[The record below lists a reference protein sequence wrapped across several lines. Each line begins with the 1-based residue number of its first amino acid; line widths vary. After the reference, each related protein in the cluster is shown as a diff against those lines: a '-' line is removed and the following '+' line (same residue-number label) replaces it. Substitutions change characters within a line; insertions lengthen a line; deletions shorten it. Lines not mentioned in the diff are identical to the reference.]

1 MKLSPALSRKASRHP
16 CRLSAWLLTLI
27 MVAGAGL
34 TAASAQ
40 DASQQQA
47 PHWVTAWAMSPS
59 TLPPGMLP
67 ADAAGHNEF
76 DDQTLR
82 LIAHVTAGGETVR
95 IRLSNTHGNKP
106 LHIGAASIAEQGRG
120 SAIAA
125 GTLQSLSFGG
135 QPDIIIPRGAVVFSD
150 PLPFPVD
157 AFTSLSISLY
167 LPEPSGLPTT
177 HRAAMQTSYV
187 GAAGDATRAAS
198 LDDAQAIAFWH
209 YLTAIDVSGGD
220 AVSTIVTV
228 GDSIT
233 DGVGSTVD
241 TNNRWPNLLALR
253 LRNEAGMPTYAVAN
267 AGLSGNRVLHERS
280 PMFGE
285 NLLARF
291 ERDVLALSHVSHL
304 VLLEGINDMGMS
316 VSMATDQQVS
326 AAQIIAGYRQV
337 AERARAH
344 GIKVIG
350 ATLTPFEGAGYFS
363 EAGEA
368 KRQLVNAW
376 IRDSGFFDAVIDFD
390 AAIADPDNPAR
401 LPAAYTSDNLHPN
414 DAGYAAMANSI
425 DLSIFAQESLF

>member
-1 MKLSPALSRKASRHP
+1 MKLPRIKHVLSVWLLALTVATGAGFTN
-16 CRLSAWLLTLI
+16 LSAQELNQN
-27 MVAGAGL
+27 
-34 TAASAQ
+34 Q
-40 DASQQQA
+40 DR
-47 PHWVTAWAMSPS
+47 HWVTAWAMSPS

-67 ADAAGHNEF
+67 AEAAEHDEF
-76 DDQTLR
+76 NDQTLR
-82 LIAHVTAGGETVR
+82 LITHVTAAGDTVR
-95 IRLSNTHGNKP
+95 IRLSNTHGSKP
-106 LHIGAASIAEQGRG
+106 LHIGAASIAEQSSGTG
-120 SAIAA
+120 IDVA
-125 GTLQSLSFGG
+125 TLQSLSFGE
-135 QPDIIIPRGAVVFSD
+135 QPGIIIPRGATVFSD

-157 AFTSLSISLY
+157 AFSNLSISLY
-167 LPEPSGLPTT
+167 LPEASGLPTT
-177 HRAAMQTSYV
+177 HRAAMQTSFV
-187 GAAGDATRAAS
+187 SESGDYTRAAS
-198 LDDAQAIAFWH
+198 MDDAHEISFWH

-253 LRNEAGMPTYAVAN
+253 LRDEPDMPTYAVAN

-291 ERDVLALSHVSHL
+291 ERDVLALSNVSHI

-326 AAQIIAGYRQV
+326 AEQIIAGYRQV

-368 KRQLVNAW
+368 KRQRVNAW
-376 IRDSGFFDAVIDFD
+376 IRDSGFFDAVIDFES
-390 AAIADPDNPAR
+390 AVADQDNPAR
-401 LPAAYTSDNLHPN
+401 LPAAFTSDNLHPN

-425 DLSIFAQESLF
+425 DLSIFAQE

>member
-1 MKLSPALSRKASRHP
+1 MKLPRSKY
-16 CRLSAWLLTLI
+16 RLSTWLLVLT
-27 MVAGAGL
+27 MVCGVGL
-34 TAASAQ
+34 NAVSAQ
-40 DASQQQA
+40 DSNPSQDSNRLQD
-47 PHWVTAWAMSPS
+47 HYWVTAWAMSPS

-67 ADAAGHNEF
+67 AEAAEHDEF
-76 DDQTLR
+76 DGQTLR
-82 LIAHVTAGGETVR
+82 LIAHVTAGGDTLR
-95 IRLSNTHGNKP
+95 IRLSNTHGNRP
-106 LHIGAASIAEQGRG
+106 LHIAAASVAEQSSGTG
-120 SAIAA
+120 IEVD
-125 GTLQSLSFGG
+125 TLQSLSFGE
-135 QPDIIIPRGAVVFSD
+135 QSDIIIPRGATVFSD
-150 PLPFPVD
+150 PLPFTVD
-157 AFTSLSISLY
+157 AFTNLSISLY

-177 HRAAMQTSYV
+177 HRAAMQTSFV
-187 GAAGDATRAAS
+187 SESGDLTRAVS
-198 LDDAQAIAFWH
+198 MDDAHEISFWH

-253 LRNEAGMPTYAVAN
+253 LRNEADMPVYAVAN

-285 NLLARF
+285 SLLARF
-291 ERDVLALSHVSHL
+291 ERDVLALSNVSHI
-304 VLLEGINDMGMS
+304 VLLEGINDFGMS

-326 AAQIIAGYRQV
+326 AEQVIAGYRQV
-337 AERARAH
+337 AERARAR

-368 KRQLVNAW
+368 KRQQVNAW
-376 IRDSGFFDAVIDFD
+376 IRDSDFFDAVIDFE
-390 AAIADPDNPAR
+390 AAIADQDNPAR
-401 LPAAYTSDNLHPN
+401 LPAAFTSDNLHPN

-425 DLSIFAQESLF
+425 DLSIFAQE

>member
-1 MKLSPALSRKASRHP
+1 MKLPTIKHYLLALLVS
-16 CRLSAWLLTLI
+16 LSI
-27 MVAGAGL
+27 SAGFV
-34 TAASAQ
+34 TTQASAQ
-40 DASQQQA
+40 PQTDT
-47 PHWVTAWAMSPS
+47 WVTAWAMSPS

-67 ADAAGHNEF
+67 AESADHNEF

-82 LIAHVTAGGETVR
+82 QIAHVTAAGDTVR

-106 LHIGAASIAEQGRG
+106 LHVAAASIARQ
-120 SAIAA
+120 SS
-125 GTLQSLSFGG
+125 GTEIDVASLQSLTFGG
-135 QPDIIIPRGAVVFSD
+135 QPGIIIPRGATVFSD
-150 PLPFPVD
+150 PMPFPVE
-157 AFTSLSISLY
+157 AFSSLSISLY

-177 HRAAMQTSYV
+177 HRAAMQTAYV
-187 GAAGDATRAAS
+187 SESGDYTRSAS
-198 LDDAQAIAFWH
+198 MDDAREISFWH
-209 YLTAIDVSGGD
+209 YLTAVDVSGGD

-241 TNNRWPNLLALR
+241 TNNRWPNLFALR
-253 LRNEAGMPTYAVAN
+253 LRDAPDMPTYAVAN

-291 ERDVLALSHVSHL
+291 ERDVLALSNVSHI

-316 VSMATDQQVS
+316 VSMATDQEVS
-326 AAQIIAGYRQV
+326 AEQIIAGYRQV
-337 AERARAH
+337 AERAWAH

-368 KRQLVNAW
+368 KRQQLNAW
-376 IRDSGFFDAVIDFD
+376 IRDSGFFDAVIDFES
-390 AAIADPDNPAR
+390 AVADPDNRAR
-401 LPAAYTSDNLHPN
+401 LPSSFTSDNLHPN

-425 DLSIFAQESLF
+425 DLTLFNQE

>member
-1 MKLSPALSRKASRHP
+1 MKLPRSKYL
-16 CRLSAWLLTLI
+16 LSAWLLIVT
-27 MVAGAGL
+27 MVCGVGL
-34 TAASAQ
+34 NAVSAQ
-40 DASQQQA
+40 DTNRLNDE
-47 PHWVTAWAMSPS
+47 HWVTAWAMSPS

-67 ADAAGHNEF
+67 AEASEHDEF

-82 LIAHVTAGGETVR
+82 LIAHITAGGDTLR

-106 LHIGAASIAEQGRG
+106 LHIGAASVAEQSSGTG
-120 SAIAA
+120 IDVA
-125 GTLQSLSFGG
+125 TLQSLSFGE
-135 QPDIIIPRGAVVFSD
+135 QPGIIIPRGATVFSD
-150 PLPFPVD
+150 PLPFPVE

-177 HRAAMQTSYV
+177 HRAAMQTSFV
-187 GAAGDATRAAS
+187 GESGDQTRAAS
-198 LDDAQAIAFWH
+198 MDDAHEISFWH
-209 YLTAIDVSGGD
+209 YLAAIDVSGGE

-253 LRNEAGMPTYAVAN
+253 LRNEPNLPTYAVAN

-291 ERDVLALSHVSHL
+291 ERDVLALSNVSHI

-326 AAQIIAGYRQV
+326 AEQIIAGYRQV
-337 AERARAH
+337 AARARGH

-368 KRQLVNAW
+368 KRQQVNAW
-376 IRDSGFFDAVIDFD
+376 IRSSGFFDAVIDFE
-390 AAIADPDNPAR
+390 AAVADPNNPAR

-425 DLSIFAQESLF
+425 DVSIFAQE

>member
-1 MKLSPALSRKASRHP
+1 MKLSHNKY
-16 CRLSAWLLTLI
+16 RLSAWLLILT
-27 MVAGAGL
+27 MVCGVGL
-34 TAASAQ
+34 NAVSAQ
-40 DASQQQA
+40 DTDRLNGE
-47 PHWVTAWAMSPS
+47 HWVTAWAMSPS

-67 ADAAGHNEF
+67 AEASEHDEF

-82 LIAHVTAGGETVR
+82 LIAHVTAAGETLR
-95 IRLSNTHGNKP
+95 IRLSNTHGSKP
-106 LHIGAASIAEQGRG
+106 LHIGAASIAEQSSGNE
-120 SAIAA
+120 IVV
-125 GTLQSLSFGG
+125 GTLQSLSFGE
-135 QPDIIIPRGAVVFSD
+135 QPGIIIPRGATVFSG
-150 PLPFPVD
+150 PLPFPVE

-177 HRAAMQTSYV
+177 HRAAMQTSFV
-187 GAAGDATRAAS
+187 GESGDQTRAAS
-198 LDDAQAIAFWH
+198 MDDAHEISFWH

-253 LRNEAGMPTYAVAN
+253 LRNEPDMPTYAIAN

-291 ERDVLALSHVSHL
+291 ERDVLALSNVSHI

-326 AAQIIAGYRQV
+326 AEQIIAGYRQV
-337 AERARAH
+337 AERARGH

-363 EAGEA
+363 EAGED
-368 KRQLVNAW
+368 KRQQINAW
-376 IRDSGFFDAVIDFD
+376 IRNSGFFDAVIDFD
-390 AAIADPDNPAR
+390 AAVADPNNPAR

-425 DLSIFAQESLF
+425 DLSIFAQE